1 MQSLQSLLEGLPM
14 ATMTIRNLD
23 DDLKARLRIRAARH
37 GQSMEEEARSIL
49 RAALAN
55 RVEDDSGA
63 SLYAAIRAHVEPFG
77 GVDLELPLR
86 EPQRDPPDFG
96 E

>member
-1 MQSLQSLLEGLPM
+1 M

-23 DDLKARLRIRAARH
+23 DDLKARLRIRAAQH
-37 GQSMEEEARSIL
+37 GQSMEEEVRSIL
-49 RAALAN
+49 RAALAS

-63 SLYAAIRAHVEPFG
+63 ALYAAIRTRVDPLG
-77 GVDLELPLR
+77 GVDLELPPR